1 MKFTH
6 RSIPFHLAFPC
17 TVDIESE
24 QGILCCVKFIRC
36 PRRFRPTGSNVACVA
51 RVFFQCDFHRH
62 FYHGSYNLE
71 KVLT

>member
-6 RSIPFHLAFPC
+6 RSIPFHLAFLC

-24 QGILCCVKFIRC
+24 GYKGILCCVKFIRC

-51 RVFFQCDFHRH
+51 GVFF
-62 FYHGSYNLE
+62 S
-71 KVLT
+71 V

>member
-51 RVFFQCDFHRH
+51 GVFFFSVIFTVIFIMVRTILKR
-62 FYHGSYNLE
+62 S
-71 KVLT
+71 

>member
-24 QGILCCVKFIRC
+24 GYKEYYV
-36 PRRFRPTGSNVACVA
+36 V
-51 RVFFQCDFHRH
+51 
-62 FYHGSYNLE
+62 
-71 KVLT
+71 